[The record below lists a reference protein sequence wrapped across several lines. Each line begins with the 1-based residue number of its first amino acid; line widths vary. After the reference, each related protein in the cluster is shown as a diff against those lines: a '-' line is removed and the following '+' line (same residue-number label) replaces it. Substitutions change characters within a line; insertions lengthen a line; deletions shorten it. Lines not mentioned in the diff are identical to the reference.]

1 MEKSTMNKV
10 VGILKLA
17 WTNCTPAVAQRT
29 QALKI
34 SEVHPIFWRV
44 NFALLKGKKTPLDLQ
59 VFSRVRK
66 TINAIS

>member
-1 MEKSTMNKV
+1 MNKV

-34 SEVHPIFWRV
+34 SEVHPMFCRV
-44 NFALLKGKKTPLDLQ
+44 NFALLKGKKKPTRYASFQ
-59 VFSRVRK
+59 SSK
-66 TINAIS
+66 ENN

>member
-1 MEKSTMNKV
+1 MNKV

-34 SEVHPIFWRV
+34 SEVHPMFCRV
-44 NFALLKGKKTPLDLQ
+44 NFALLKGKKNPTRYASFQ
-59 VFSRVRK
+59 SSK
-66 TINAIS
+66 ENN